1 MKTLRERIAS
11 AAIRQPSISRCGLRP
26 MITRSL
32 NAPGSDSSALMTR
45 YEGRAPLRSTR
56 LALRPVGKPAP
67 PRPRSVDVTS
77 SSISASGSIARA
89 FSSASYPPTARY
101 SSSCVRSRSSTWAS
115 RRSRLGTELL
125 DQRGNVLGRDRL
137 PVAPVDDGH
146 RRVAAA
152 AGALD
157 RPERHLAVLRRLA
170 RGHGQLVLERLDDAL
185 RADQR
190 TREVRADLDRVP
202 PDRLQVVHVVERR
215 DRLAVRGRQVECVR
229 NLAQRLRRQPAVA
242 LLRRAQRR
250 HDRGARVGIQ
260 RAKRLDLVEQL
271 CHLSTSPIK
280 VSREPTIA
288 IMSAIN
294 DSRRHLALGDAV
306 TLRDDL
312 EVMNERLHRG
322 VELFTRRQDDLSVVR
337 NPRLALHL
345 LEPVEALR
353 DDSRRLAH
361 LVHAHAVAV
370 VHVAV
375 RIHGNAEV
383 DLVVREIRLVAPHVP
398 VDAGRAQHR
407 PGLPESDRVVR
418 AQQPDTLRA
427 LEPDLV
433 AIDELLV
440 LVDGVRHLL
449 DELAA

>member
-11 AAIRQPSISRCGLRP
+11 AAIKEPSISRCGLRP

-32 NAPGSDSSALMTR
+32 KAPGSDSSALMTR

-137 PVAPVDDGH
+137 PVAPVDDDH

-170 RGHGQLVLERLDDAL
+170 RGHAQRVLERLDDAL

-229 NLAQRLRRQPAVA
+229 NLAQRLRRQPAIA
-242 LLRRAQRR
+242 LLRQTQRR
-250 HDRGARVGIQ
+250 HHGRARLRV
-260 RAKRLDLVEQL
+260 ALPHRLNLVEQL
-271 CHLSTSPIK
+271 CHRSTSPIR
-280 VSREPTIA
+280 VSSDPTIA
-288 IMSAIN
+288 IMSAIKE
-294 DSRRHLALGDAV
+294 SRRHV
-306 TLRDDL
+306 
-312 EVMNERLHRG
+312 
-322 VELFTRRQDDLSVVR
+322 
-337 NPRLALHL
+337 
-345 LEPVEALR
+345 
-353 DDSRRLAH
+353 
-361 LVHAHAVAV
+361 AVASS
-370 VHVAV
+370 ATNDGA
-375 RIHGNAEV
+375 RNSTRHGLGPPSE
-383 DLVVREIRLVAPHVP
+383 
-398 VDAGRAQHR
+398 
-407 PGLPESDRVVR
+407 
-418 AQQPDTLRA
+418 TT
-427 LEPDLV
+427 
-433 AIDELLV
+433 
-440 LVDGVRHLL
+440 
-449 DELAA
+449 